1 MKIFVALSIL
11 GLLFLLIQNKY
22 RPSLLFA
29 IVASL
34 YYLLGFLNL
43 NELLIGF
50 TNNALMTLVL
60 LLLVSITVEKTL
72 IIDYCSKLIITQN
85 YLFSLLKLGVITT
98 ATSAFLNN
106 TAVVAAFMGMIKNNV
121 YHLPS
126 KLLIPLSYF
135 AIVGGTITLVGTS
148 TNLVVNSFV
157 IESGLPSL
165 QMFDFLLVG
174 VCISIAVIIVMILIS
189 AWLPKNQNNIKKID
203 NYLIR
208 IKVLPNSKLI
218 GKSIQ
223 ENGLRNLENLFLLEI
238 ERGMQIIAPA
248 SHSEIILGGDILIFS
263 GDISQIDKIKKFDG
277 LVVEFGND
285 FKELNLVDVVVTA
298 QSNLIGKT
306 IKEAGFRTKF
316 DAAIVCFQR
325 GAENIKK
332 IGQEVVC
339 AGDRLIL
346 AVGNDFK
353 NRDNLS
359 KNFYILSNIE
369 KDSRFG
375 KFKSLWVVCGF
386 ILLIIGSA
394 MGFFSLLKGL
404 LVFLAVLLL
413 FRAVSFEEIRR
424 RFPIDIFII
433 IGASLA
439 ITKVLVGS
447 GLAQDL
453 ASFIIGTFGEF
464 GIYGSFTGVYLLTLI
479 LTEIIT
485 NNAAAALAFPIA
497 YSTAVAL
504 EVNPIP
510 FIFAVAYGASCGF
523 MMPFGYQTHL
533 MVSSIG
539 GYKLT
544 DFVKVGWAI
553 SLTYSLVVILLVPLV
568 FKF

>member
-1 MKIFVALSIL
+1 M
-11 GLLFLLIQNKY
+11 
-22 RPSLLFA
+22 
-29 IVASL
+29 
-34 YYLLGFLNL
+34 
-43 NELLIGF
+43 
-50 TNNALMTLVL
+50 
-60 LLLVSITVEKTL
+60 
-72 IIDYCSKLIITQN
+72 
-85 YLFSLLKLGVITT
+85 
-98 ATSAFLNN
+98 
-106 TAVVAAFMGMIKNNV
+106 
-121 YHLPS
+121 
-126 KLLIPLSYF
+126 
-135 AIVGGTITLVGTS
+135 
-148 TNLVVNSFV
+148 
-157 IESGLPSL
+157 
-165 QMFDFLLVG
+165 
-174 VCISIAVIIVMILIS
+174 
-189 AWLPKNQNNIKKID
+189 
-203 NYLIR
+203 
-208 IKVLPNSKLI
+208 
-218 GKSIQ
+218 
-223 ENGLRNLENLFLLEI
+223 
-238 ERGMQIIAPA
+238 
-248 SHSEIILGGDILIFS
+248 
-263 GDISQIDKIKKFDG
+263 
-277 LVVEFGND
+277 
-285 FKELNLVDVVVTA
+285 
-298 QSNLIGKT
+298 
-306 IKEAGFRTKF
+306 
-316 DAAIVCFQR
+316 
-325 GAENIKK
+325 
-332 IGQEVVC
+332 
-339 AGDRLIL
+339 IL